1 MPWSE
6 EYPESHV
13 RQLNAPRGRGT
24 GGPYRAL
31 HRQLR
36 DRASLFVMGNQC
48 SGPNKTS
55 GTWLSPAHIS
65 LAALNRPVSSGHFPY
80 LTHATLP
87 LQATPAEQD
96 ALRFPLLWT
105 HRNMIRDGKRK
116 TFFFGG
122 LSLVK
127 PKTPQDKVQLL
138 GRGHDQ

>member
-1 MPWSE
+1 MF
-6 EYPESHV
+6 
-13 RQLNAPRGRGT
+13 G
-24 GGPYRAL
+24 
-31 HRQLR
+31 
-36 DRASLFVMGNQC
+36 ASLLSPSPETANDGNPIDKEEDVYKRQAP
-48 SGPNKTS
+48 GRIELTS

-65 LAALNRPVSSGHFPY
+65 LAALNRPVWLPLWRLPY

-116 TFFFGG
+116 TFFSGG

-127 PKTPQDKVQLL
+127 PKMPQNKVQLL